1 LGKPDNLTARQR
13 EADNNYNH
21 YNNYNLST
29 SYFQM
34 TLQDIHKIAQQGEGL
49 KVEFKK
55 KAAFPEKIVREI
67 IALANTE
74 GGYLLIGVDDDGTV
88 SGQKFI
94 EEEVFVMQK
103 AISLHLQPKLEYQVE
118 IIKLNPKKGVAVF
131 TIPKSPER
139 PHFLMEEN
147 RRKAFVRVK
156 DRSIQA
162 SKEMWE
168 ILKRGKNPK
177 DMVFTYGEKENI
189 LMKFL
194 GEKEKITL
202 NEFQFLAKLPRFLAS
217 KTLVRLVLANV
228 INIVPQEKEDFFTIK
243 ES

>member
-1 LGKPDNLTARQR
+1 
-13 EADNNYNH
+13 
-21 YNNYNLST
+21 
-29 SYFQM
+29 M
-34 TLQDIHKIAQQGEGL
+34 TLQEIHRIAQQGEGL

-74 GGYLLIGVDDDGTV
+74 GGNLLIGVDDDGTV
-88 SGQKFI
+88 SGQRFI

-103 AISLHLQPKLEYQVE
+103 AIGQHIQPKLEYQVE
-118 IIKLNPKKGVAVF
+118 IFKLTPKKGIAVF
-131 TIPKSPER
+131 SIPKSPER

-189 LMKFL
+189 LMKSL
-194 GEKEKITL
+194 GENGKITL
-202 NEFQFLAKLPRFLAS
+202 KEFQFLAKLPKFLAS
-217 KTLVRLVLANV
+217 KTLIRLVLANV
-228 INIVPQEKEDFFTIK
+228 IKIVPQEKEDIFILK

>member
-1 LGKPDNLTARQR
+1 
-13 EADNNYNH
+13 
-21 YNNYNLST
+21 
-29 SYFQM
+29 M
-34 TLQDIHKIAQQGEGL
+34 TLQEIHRIAQQGEGL

-88 SGQKFI
+88 SGQRFI

-103 AISLHLQPKLEYQVE
+103 AIEKHIQPKLEYQVE
-118 IIKLNPKKGVAVF
+118 INKLTPKKGIAVF
-131 TIPKSPER
+131 SIPKSPER

-168 ILKRGKNPK
+168 VLKRGKNPK

-189 LMKFL
+189 LMKSL
-194 GEKEKITL
+194 GENGKITL
-202 NEFQFLAKLPRFLAS
+202 KEFQFLTGLPRFLAS

-228 INIVPQEKEDFFTIK
+228 IKIVPQEKEHFFTIK

>member
-1 LGKPDNLTARQR
+1 
-13 EADNNYNH
+13 
-21 YNNYNLST
+21 
-29 SYFQM
+29 M
-34 TLQDIHKIAQQGEGL
+34 TLQEIHKIAQQGEGL

-88 SGQKFI
+88 SGQRFI

-103 AISLHLQPKLEYQVE
+103 AIAQHLQPKLEYQVE

-177 DMVFTYGEKENI
+177 DMGFTYGDKENI

>member
-1 LGKPDNLTARQR
+1 
-13 EADNNYNH
+13 
-21 YNNYNLST
+21 
-29 SYFQM
+29 M
-34 TLQDIHKIAQQGEGL
+34 TLQEIHKIARQGEGL

-88 SGQKFI
+88 SGQRFI
-94 EEEVFVMQK
+94 EEEVFVMDK
-103 AISLHLQPKLEYQVE
+103 AIGQHIQPKLEYQVE
-118 IIKLNPKKGVAVF
+118 IFKLTPKKGVAVF

-139 PHFLMEEN
+139 PHFLMEED

-168 ILKRGKNPK
+168 VLKRGKNPQ
-177 DMVFTYGEKENI
+177 DIVFTYRDKEDI

-194 GEKEKITL
+194 GENGKITL
-202 NEFQFLAKLPRFLAS
+202 KEFQFMAKLPRFLAS

-228 INIVPQEKEDFFTIK
+228 IKIVPQENEDFFTIK
-243 ES
+243 

>member
-1 LGKPDNLTARQR
+1 
-13 EADNNYNH
+13 
-21 YNNYNLST
+21 
-29 SYFQM
+29 
-34 TLQDIHKIAQQGEGL
+34 
-49 KVEFKK
+49 
-55 KAAFPEKIVREI
+55 
-67 IALANTE
+67 
-74 GGYLLIGVDDDGTV
+74 VDDDGTV

-103 AISLHLQPKLEYQVE
+103 AIAQHLQPKLEYQVE

-131 TIPKSPER
+131 TIPKSSER

>member
-1 LGKPDNLTARQR
+1 
-13 EADNNYNH
+13 
-21 YNNYNLST
+21 
-29 SYFQM
+29 M
-34 TLQDIHKIAQQGEGL
+34 TLQEIHRIAQQGEGL

-88 SGQKFI
+88 SGQRFI

-103 AISLHLQPKLEYQVE
+103 AIGQHIQPKLEYQVE
-118 IIKLNPKKGVAVF
+118 IFKLTPKKGIAVF
-131 TIPKSPER
+131 SIPKSPER

-189 LMKFL
+189 LMKSL
-194 GEKEKITL
+194 GENGKITL
-202 NEFQFLAKLPRFLAS
+202 KEFQFLAKLPKFLAS
-217 KTLVRLVLANV
+217 KTLIRLVLANV
-228 INIVPQEKEDFFTIK
+228 IKIVPQEKEDIFILK

>member
-1 LGKPDNLTARQR
+1 
-13 EADNNYNH
+13 
-21 YNNYNLST
+21 
-29 SYFQM
+29 M
-34 TLQDIHKIAQQGEGL
+34 TLQEIHKIARQGEGL

-88 SGQKFI
+88 SGQRFI
-94 EEEVFVMQK
+94 EEEVFVMDK
-103 AISLHLQPKLEYQVE
+103 AIGQHIQPKLEYQVE
-118 IIKLNPKKGVAVF
+118 IFKLTPKKGVAVF
-131 TIPKSPER
+131 IIPKSPER
-139 PHFLMEEN
+139 PHFLMEED

-168 ILKRGKNPK
+168 VLKRGKNPQ
-177 DMVFTYGEKENI
+177 DIVFTYRDKEDI

-194 GEKEKITL
+194 GENGKITL
-202 NEFQFLAKLPRFLAS
+202 KEFQFMAKLPRFLAS

-228 INIVPQEKEDFFTIK
+228 IKIVPQENEDFFTIK

>member
-1 LGKPDNLTARQR
+1 
-13 EADNNYNH
+13 
-21 YNNYNLST
+21 
-29 SYFQM
+29 M
-34 TLQDIHKIAQQGEGL
+34 TLQEIHRIAQQGEGL

-55 KAAFPEKIVREI
+55 KASFPEKIVREI

-74 GGYLLIGVDDDGTV
+74 GGDLLIGVDDDGTV
-88 SGQKFI
+88 SGQRFI

-103 AISLHLQPKLEYQVE
+103 AIGQHIQPKLEYQVE
-118 IIKLNPKKGVAVF
+118 IFKLTPKKGIAVF
-131 TIPKSPER
+131 SIPKSPER

-189 LMKFL
+189 LMKSL
-194 GEKEKITL
+194 GENGKITL
-202 NEFQFLAKLPRFLAS
+202 KEFQFLAKLPKFLAS
-217 KTLVRLVLANV
+217 KTLIRLVLANV
-228 INIVPQEKEDFFTIK
+228 IKIVPQEKEDIFILK

>member
-1 LGKPDNLTARQR
+1 
-13 EADNNYNH
+13 
-21 YNNYNLST
+21 
-29 SYFQM
+29 M
-34 TLQDIHKIAQQGEGL
+34 TLQEIHRIAQQGEGL

-55 KAAFPEKIVREI
+55 KASFPEKIVREI

-74 GGYLLIGVDDDGTV
+74 GGFLLIGVDDDGTV
-88 SGQKFI
+88 SGQRFI

-103 AISLHLQPKLEYQVE
+103 AIGQHIQPKLEYQVE
-118 IIKLNPKKGVAVF
+118 IFKLTPKKGIAVF
-131 TIPKSPER
+131 SIPKSPDR

-162 SKEMWE
+162 SREMWE

-189 LMKFL
+189 LMKSL
-194 GEKEKITL
+194 GENGKITL
-202 NEFQFLAKLPRFLAS
+202 KEFQFLAKLPKFLAS
-217 KTLVRLVLANV
+217 KTLIRLVLANV
-228 INIVPQEKEDFFTIK
+228 IKIVPQEKEDIFILK